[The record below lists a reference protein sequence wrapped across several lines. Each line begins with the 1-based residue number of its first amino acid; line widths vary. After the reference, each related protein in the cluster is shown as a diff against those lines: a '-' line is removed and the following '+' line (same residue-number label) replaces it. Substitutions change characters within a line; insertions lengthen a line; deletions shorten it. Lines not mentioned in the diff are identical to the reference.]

1 MRVLAVDT
9 TTPRGSVA
17 VAEGDEL
24 LGEVRLSSDLA
35 HSVRVLPA
43 AQFLLDGLALRPADL
58 GGFAVTT
65 GPGSFTGLR
74 VGLSTIQGLALAAG
88 RPCLG
93 LSSLDVLAAR
103 IRGMAPRLA
112 ALVDAFRGEVYA
124 ALYDSEARLVG
135 ERRVASPVDF
145 LATVPA
151 GSAFLG
157 DGAARYKREVL
168 DACPGAIFPERS
180 LYLAGTLARLA
191 APRLAAGEGAGPEAL
206 RPVYLRWAD
215 VRKGGP

>member
-1 MRVLAVDT
+1 MLAVDT

-17 VAEGDEL
+17 VADGDEL
-24 LGEVRLSSDLA
+24 LGEVRLSSDQS
-35 HSVRVLPA
+35 HSTRVLPA
-43 AQFLLDGLALRPADL
+43 ARFLLDGLALRPSDL

-93 LSSLDVLAAR
+93 VSSLDVLAAR
-103 IRGMAPRLA
+103 MRGMALHLA
-112 ALVDAFRGEVYA
+112 ALMDAFRGEVYA
-124 ALYDSEARLVG
+124 ALYDLEGRLIG
-135 ERRVASPVDF
+135 DRRAVTPEEF

-157 DGAARYKREVL
+157 DGVVRYRRDVL
-168 DACPGAIFPERS
+168 AACPGALLPDRS
-180 LYLAGTLARLA
+180 LFLAGTLARIA
-191 APRLAAGEGAGPEAL
+191 APRLAAGGGAGPEAL
-206 RPVYLRWAD
+206 RPVYLRRAD
-215 VRKGGP
+215 IGKGGA